1 MKTSNSY
8 FLIFNSLLNNRWRT
22 QRKES
27 QEKRLNVQ
35 RRRGK
40 KFAKKR
46 EIGCD
51 VCIFAGCQRCE
62 IRQRFNQNNLDTRV
76 GMRRGFVGMG
86 VSNNLS
92 INNVGMETQREAS
105 QIAHH

>member
-1 MKTSNSY
+1 MSNY
-8 FLIFNSLLNNRWRT
+8 SLLTTNYSLNNWGST
-22 QRKES
+22 QRRES
-27 QEKRLNVQ
+27 QEERLNVQ
-35 RRRGK
+35 RRGGK

-105 QIAHH
+105 QIAYH